1 MPLSTIAG
9 AALLTLITAAPAP
22 AHTSP
27 AASASAAVL
36 APAGVLTAASA
47 TRPFG
52 SLIEAESFD
61 ATHGVRVLPD
71 PTASG
76 GRAVAFSGGDW
87 LRFDSVDFGTNGQAS
102 GFATWRSCAT
112 GPGTIELRIDSPT
125 ATPFLTL
132 NPAGGGCAQW
142 YQSSLRLGLATT
154 PTGVH
159 TFYMHATSTEACEF
173 YRFDSLQLIKQTGP
187 PIP

>member
-1 MPLSTIAG
+1 MPVRFLSAIVG
-9 AALLTLITAAPAP
+9 AALLTLVAA
-22 AHTSP
+22 TP
-27 AASASAAVL
+27 AA
-36 APAGVLTAASA
+36 AASP

-61 ATHGVRVLPD
+61 ATLGVRVLAD
-71 PTASG
+71 ANASG
-76 GRAVAFSGGDW
+76 GHAIAFSAGDW
-87 LRFDSVDFGTNGQAS
+87 LRFDSVDFGAPGQTS

-112 GPGTIELRIDSPT
+112 GAGTIELRLDSPT

-159 TFYMHATSTEACEF
+159 SFYMHARAEGGCEF